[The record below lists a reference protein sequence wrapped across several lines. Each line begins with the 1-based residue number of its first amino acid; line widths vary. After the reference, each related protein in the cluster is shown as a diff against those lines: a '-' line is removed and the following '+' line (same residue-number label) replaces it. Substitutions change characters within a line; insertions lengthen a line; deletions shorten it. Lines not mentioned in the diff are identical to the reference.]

1 MYVETPCIEMS
12 ARAVGDDSPV
22 DGSVEELVT
31 LKKVTWEGSHAPVD
45 GSEMRRVDLEDELD
59 EVMVGEPEDCWVSD
73 GFGYSEDEDED
84 EDNWLGRY
92 MVVKR
97 TMDESV
103 QSARLH
109 AEVRVLYDAKQIAI
123 DELLGEV
130 GVDGDSV
137 LQAGES
143 ACGSPR
149 ISSVDGKKVIILFL
163 DDEGGDCDDC

>member
-109 AEVRVLYDAKQIAI
+109 AE
-123 DELLGEV
+123 
-130 GVDGDSV
+130 
-137 LQAGES
+137 AGES